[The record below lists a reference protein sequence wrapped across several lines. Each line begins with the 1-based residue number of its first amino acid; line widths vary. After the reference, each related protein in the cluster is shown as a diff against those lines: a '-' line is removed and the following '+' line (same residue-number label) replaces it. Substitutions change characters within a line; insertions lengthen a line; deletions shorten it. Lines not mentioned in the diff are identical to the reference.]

1 MISSWHQFWSSE
13 ERITRSLCLLGLLFG
28 LTIGNLIKDGAE
40 SFLSIG
46 QSPSFAVEIFGYQ
59 IPSIVT
65 FGAVVGLDIQIIS
78 VVAIWIVLNR
88 NSKLYVP
95 VTWLLFG
102 IPFGILTI
110 FNVFSDRLVSLGF
123 IIPYLFDLLL
133 PFVIMMFVGMDA
145 MCFLAVNALYLLPF
159 YLISTGIVWLLKFSR
174 SIV

>member
-1 MISSWHQFWSSE
+1 MV
-13 ERITRSLCLLGLLFG
+13 LPLFNV
-28 LTIGNLIKDGAE
+28 IGDQI
-40 SFLSIG
+40 
-46 QSPSFAVEIFGYQ
+46 QSPIL
-59 IPSIVT
+59 
-65 FGAVVGLDIQIIS
+65 FGAVVGLGIQIIS

-110 FNVFSDRLVSLGF
+110 FTVLSDRLVSVGF

-133 PFVIMMFVGMDA
+133 PFIMIIFVGMDA

>member
-1 MISSWHQFWSSE
+1 LAILAKMV
-13 ERITRSLCLLGLLFG
+13 LPLFNV
-28 LTIGNLIKDGAE
+28 IGDQI
-40 SFLSIG
+40 
-46 QSPSFAVEIFGYQ
+46 QSPIL
-59 IPSIVT
+59 
-65 FGAVVGLDIQIIS
+65 FGAVVGLGIQIIS

-110 FNVFSDRLVSLGF
+110 FTVLSDRLVSVGF

-133 PFVIMMFVGMDA
+133 PFIMIIFVGMDA

-174 SIV
+174 LIV

>member
-1 MISSWHQFWSSE
+1 MINSWKQFWSSE
-13 ERITRSLCLLGLLFG
+13 ESTVILLCLLGMLLG
-28 LTIGNLIKDGAE
+28 LTIGNFVKDSAASFRSIKVID
-40 SFLSIG
+40 
-46 QSPSFAVEIFGYQ
+46 YQ
-59 IPSIVT
+59 IPDPIS

-95 VTWLLFG
+95 VTWFLFG

-110 FNVFSDRLVSLGF
+110 FNVFSDRLVSVGF
-123 IIPYLFDLLL
+123 IIPYIFDLLL
-133 PFVIMMFVGMDA
+133 PCLIIIFVGMDA

-159 YLISTGIVWLLKFSR
+159 CLISTGIVWLLKFSR